1 MMAGNYFHGKEK
13 MPKESA
19 RIRIEIAGTNR
30 IRQVVPLFDAY
41 RRFYDQPSDCR
52 GARRFLLGR
61 LRRRESVVFLAFLDD
76 KESIAL
82 GFTQLYPCFSSIS
95 MRRIWILNDLYVAPE
110 ARGKGVGRA
119 LMEAARRLATKTGAE
134 SLTLETGIQNRVAR
148 RLYEQLGYER
158 DRAYYRYSLRIRR

>member
-1 MMAGNYFHGKEK
+1 
-13 MPKESA
+13 MPRERA
-19 RIRIEIAGTNR
+19 RIRIETAGTKH

-41 RRFYDQPSDCR
+41 RRFYEQSSDPR
-52 GARRFLLGR
+52 GARRFLLRR
-61 LRRRESVVFLAFLDD
+61 LRRRESVIFLAFLSG

-95 MRRIWILNDLYVAPE
+95 MRRTWILNDLYVAPE
-110 ARGKGVGRA
+110 ARGKGAGKA
-119 LMEAARRLATKTGAE
+119 LMEAARRLALKTGAD
-134 SLTLETGIQNRVAR
+134 SITLETGIPNRVAR

>member
-1 MMAGNYFHGKEK
+1 
-13 MPKESA
+13 MPRESA
-19 RIRIEIAGTNR
+19 RIRIETAGTKH

-41 RRFYDQPSDCR
+41 RRFYEQPSDPR
-52 GARRFLLGR
+52 RARRFLLRR
-61 LRRRESVVFLAFLDD
+61 LRRRESVIFLAFLGG

-82 GFTQLYPCFSSIS
+82 GFTQLFPCFSSIS

-110 ARGKGVGRA
+110 ARGKGVGKA
-119 LMEAARRLATKTGAE
+119 LMEAARWLALKTGAD
-134 SLTLETGIQNRVAR
+134 SITLETGIQNRVAR